1 MIGREHPSQKP
12 VELAEKM
19 ILENTDEGALILDAF
34 MGSGTTAV
42 AAINTNRHFIGFENH
57 APFVEIC
64 ERRIKEARSKCPAR
78 SELGIMKKDDATT
91 DINAVHTRGKGPVGV
106 EAQMYLS
113 MGVEQS
119 AAAI

>member
-1 MIGREHPSQKP
+1 
-12 VELAEKM
+12 M

-64 ERRIKEARSKCPAR
+64 ERRIKEARSKCQAQ

-91 DINAVHTRGKGPVGV
+91 DINAAHTNGREPADREV
-106 EAQMYLS
+106 QMWLS